1 MFLGILRVIPAV
13 FAEASAPKAVV
24 CLVVAATIVLSASP
38 LQAQTS
44 AAPGG
49 FMASASDSGLRAPVG
64 AGEAQAFLPQRGV
77 FTFPAPYGTQGIRIT
92 NASDCN
98 GGDCV
103 DYGYSYW
110 SKINNHVGSD
120 TMLIVVGLNR
130 SRGGTGPTL
139 FTYNKNTGETRNAGP
154 LFDANT
160 AFGTATAEQWYFS
173 ASRASTLYLGENGPR
188 LLRYD
193 VLSRTM
199 ETVFD
204 VTTLLGS
211 GKYLWQMHSSND
223 DRVHSATVKDSTTY
237 RDLGC
242 LVYREDTRQHVFF
255 TPRGDYDEC
264 QIDKSGRWL
273 VIKEN
278 VDNAYNEDNR
288 IIDIETGSE
297 QVLWDQNGAAGHSDM
312 GYGYIVGEDDKW
324 GANPYG
330 VRVWRF
336 APNMNSADGRVV
348 YSMPSWTGPGVGHI
362 AHGNAQ
368 AGLPLE
374 QQMACSSNA
383 GDRSLA
389 RTNEIVCYRLDGS
402 MQVLV
407 VAPNMTDLNA
417 AGGGSDDYSKR
428 PKGNIDVTG
437 EYFLWTSNMGGNRAD
452 VFIVR
457 IPTPMLGVSASGTAP
472 TTPVTTPGPTP
483 TPTPTPTPPV
493 EQPPSSTS
501 TPPSITDPV
510 QWMFTTNVTVSGGTV
525 TKTSGCDGCPDASA
539 VSSGQVIGT
548 GLVQFAAA
556 EAGTLRYVGLGYGG
570 AGTGAGDINYA
581 LRLQNSVLE
590 VRENNAYRTETGF
603 VAGDILAIAVEN
615 GTVRYSKNGVVFYT
629 SPTPATSALRLHAV
643 FFNGGGSISS
653 VALGGTAP
661 AVSLTT
667 PPPSAPST
675 GSNVFRRA
683 IRRPAGSAPKRP

>member
-1 MFLGILRVIPAV
+1 VFLGIPRVVSLAVRAGIV
-13 FAEASAPKAVV
+13 FAAMLCA
-24 CLVVAATIVLSASP
+24 ASP
-38 LQAQTS
+38 LRAQTS
-44 AAPGG
+44 APGG
-49 FMASASDSGLRAPVG
+49 FMATASDNGLRAPVTNG
-64 AGEAQAFLPQRGV
+64 QAQAFVPQRGV

-139 FTYNKNTGETRNAGP
+139 FTFNKNTGETRNAGP

-160 AFGTATAEQWYFS
+160 ALGTATAEQWYFS

-188 LLRYD
+188 MLRFD
-193 VLSRTM
+193 VLSKTM

-204 VTTLLGS
+204 VTSLLGG

-223 DRVHSATVKDSTTY
+223 DRVHSATVKDSSTY
-237 RDLGC
+237 QDLGC
-242 LVYREDTRQHVFF
+242 LVYREDTRQHFF
-255 TPRGDYDEC
+255 FPPKGDYDEC

-278 VDNAYNEDNR
+278 VDGAFNEDNR
-288 IIDIETGSE
+288 VIDIDTGVE

-312 GYGYIVGEDDKW
+312 GFGYIVGEDDKW
-324 GANPYG
+324 AANPYG
-330 VRVWRF
+330 VRVWTF
-336 APNMNSADGRVV
+336 GPNMNSADARVV
-348 YSMPSWTGPGVGHI
+348 YAMPTWNGPGAGHI
-362 AHGNAQ
+362 AHGNGK

-383 GDRSLA
+383 GDFSLA

-402 MQVLV
+402 MQALV

-417 AGGGSDDYSKR
+417 AGGGSDAYSKR

-452 VFIVR
+452 VFVVR
-457 IPTPMLGVSASGTAP
+457 IPTQLLGVSASAAP
-472 TTPVTTPGPTP
+472 PTNPVTNPTP
-483 TPTPTPTPPV
+483 TPAPSPSPAPPV
-493 EQPPSSTS
+493 EQPPATPV
-501 TPPSITDPV
+501 TPPSMSDAV
-510 QWMFTTNVTVSGGTV
+510 QWMFTTNVTVAGATV
-525 TKTSGCDGCPDASA
+525 TKTGGCDGCPDASA
-539 VSSGQVIGT
+539 VSSGQVSGT
-548 GLVQFAAA
+548 GVVQFAAS
-556 EAGTLRYVGLGYGG
+556 EPGTLRYIGLGYGG
-570 AGTGAGDINYA
+570 PGTAAGDINYA
-581 LRLQNSVLE
+581 LRLQNGVLE
-590 VRENNAYRTETGF
+590 VRENNAYRTETAF
-603 VAGDILAIAVEN
+603 TTGDALSIAVEN
-615 GTVRYSKNGVVFYT
+615 GTVRYLRNGGVFYT
-629 SPTPATSALRLHAV
+629 SATPATSALRLHAV
-643 FFNGGGSISS
+643 FFNAGGSISS
-653 VALGGTAP
+653 VAFGGTTAP
-661 AVSLTT
+661 PVASATT
-667 PPPSAPST
+667 PVAPTT

-683 IRRPAGSAPKRP
+683 IRRATGSTPKRR

>member
-1 MFLGILRVIPAV
+1 VFLGVPRVFSAAGRLAV
-13 FAEASAPKAVV
+13 AWT
-24 CLVVAATIVLSASP
+24 LVLVAASP
-38 LQAQTS
+38 SPAQT
-44 AAPGG
+44 APGG
-49 FMASASDSGLRAPVG
+49 FVASATDGGFRAPVSPG
-64 AGEAQAFLPQRGV
+64 QAQSFLPQRGV
-77 FTFPAPYGTQGIRIT
+77 FTFPAPYNTQAIRVT

-110 SKINNHVGSD
+110 SKINNHTGSD

-139 FTYNKNTGETRNAGP
+139 FTYNKATGETRNAGA

-160 AFGTATAEQWYFS
+160 SYGTATAEQWYFS
-173 ASRASTLYLGENGPR
+173 AARASTLYMGENGTR
-188 LLRYD
+188 MLRYD
-193 VLSRTM
+193 VLAKTF

-204 VTTLLGS
+204 VTSLLGG

-223 DRVHSATVKDSTTY
+223 DRVHSATVKDSSTY

-242 LVYREDTRQHVFF
+242 LVYREDTRQHFF
-255 TPRGDYDEC
+255 FPPRGDYDEC

-288 IIDIETGSE
+288 VIDIDTGTE

-324 GANPYG
+324 GANPFG
-330 VRVWRF
+330 VRVWQF
-336 APNMNSADGRVV
+336 NSNMNSADGRVV
-348 YSMPSWTGPGVGHI
+348 YSMSSWSGPGVGHI

-368 AGLPLE
+368 PGVPLE

-383 GDRSLA
+383 GDLTLV

-402 MQVLV
+402 LQVLV
-407 VAPNMTDLNA
+407 VAPNMTNLNA
-417 AGGGSDDYSKR
+417 SGGGSDAYSKR
-428 PKGNIDVTG
+428 PKGNLDVTG

-457 IPTPMLGVSASGTAP
+457 VPKQLLGVNAGSIPATTSPAP
-472 TTPVTTPGPTP
+472 APTP
-483 TPTPTPTPPV
+483 TPAPAPTPV
-493 EQPPSSTS
+493 EQPPTVAPP
-501 TPPSITDPV
+501 PPSVTDGV
-510 QWMFTTNVTVSGGTV
+510 QWMFTVNVTAAGSVL

-539 VSSGQVIGT
+539 VSSGQVSGS
-548 GLVQFAAA
+548 GLVQFVAP

-570 AGTGAGDINYA
+570 PGTAPADINYA
-581 LRLQNSVLE
+581 LRLQNGVVE
-590 VRENNAYRTETGF
+590 VRENNAYRVEVGF
-603 VAGDILAIAVEN
+603 AAGDTLAIAVEN
-615 GTVRYSKNGVVFYT
+615 ATVKYSKNGAVFYT
-629 SPTPATSALRLHAV
+629 SSTPASSALRLHAV
-643 FFNGGGSISS
+643 FFNAGSTISG
-653 VALGGTAP
+653 VAFGGTSTVAS
-661 AVSLTT
+661 ATT
-667 PPPSAPST
+667 PAATPPTTATSTTATPQPST
-675 GSNVFRRA
+675 WWRKRR
-683 IRRPAGSAPKRP
+683 R

>member
-1 MFLGILRVIPAV
+1 MFLGIPRVVSVAV
-13 FAEASAPKAVV
+13 RAG
-24 CLVVAATIVLSASP
+24 IVLAVMLSAASP
-38 LQAQTS
+38 LAAQT
-44 AAPGG
+44 APGG
-49 FMASASDSGLRAPVG
+49 FVASASDNGLRATVTSG
-64 AGEAQAFLPQRGV
+64 QAQAFVPQRGV
-77 FTFPAPYGTQGIRIT
+77 FRFPAPYGTQGIRIT

-110 SKINNHVGSD
+110 NKINNHVGSD

-139 FTYNKNTGETRNAGP
+139 FTFNKNTGDVRNAGP

-160 AFGTATAEQWYFS
+160 SFGTATAEQWYFS

-193 VLSRTM
+193 VLSKTM

-204 VTTLLGS
+204 VTTLLGG

-242 LVYREDTRQHVFF
+242 LVYREDTRQHFF
-255 TPRGDYDEC
+255 FPPKGDYDEC

-278 VDNAYNEDNR
+278 VDGAYNEDNR
-288 IIDIETGSE
+288 IIDIDTGSE

-324 GANPYG
+324 GGNPYG
-330 VRVWRF
+330 VRVWQF
-336 APNMNSADGRVV
+336 GPNMNSADGRLV
-348 YSMPSWTGPGVGHI
+348 YAMPSWNGPGVGHI

-368 AGLPLE
+368 PGLPLG

-383 GDRSLA
+383 GDASLS

-402 MQVLV
+402 LQVLV

-417 AGGGSDDYSKR
+417 PGGGADAYSKR
-428 PKGNIDVTG
+428 PKGNIDITG
-437 EYFLWTSNMGGNRAD
+437 QYFLWTSNMGGNRAD

-457 IPTPMLGVSASGTAP
+457 VPTQLLGVSGSAAPPSTATNPPPPAPTPAEPPSGT
-472 TTPVTTPGPTP
+472 TPL
-483 TPTPTPTPPV
+483 
-493 EQPPSSTS
+493 
-501 TPPSITDPV
+501 TPPSISEAV
-510 QWMFTTNVTVSGGTV
+510 QWMFTTNVTVAGATV
-525 TKTSGCDGCPDASA
+525 TKTGGCDGCPDGAA
-539 VSSGQVIGT
+539 VSSGQVSGS
-548 GLVQFAAA
+548 GLVQFAAV
-556 EAGTLRYVGLGYGG
+556 EADTLRYIGLGYGG
-570 AGTGAGDINYA
+570 AGTPAGDINYA
-581 LRLQNSVLE
+581 LRLQHGALE
-590 VRENNAYRTETGF
+590 VRENNTYRTELAFT
-603 VAGDILAIAVEN
+603 AGDTFSIAVEN
-615 GTVRYSKNGVVFYT
+615 GTVRYLKNGGVFYT
-629 SPTPATSALRLHAV
+629 SAAPATSALRLHAV
-643 FFNGGGSISS
+643 FFNAGGSISN
-653 VALGGTAP
+653 VTFGGTTPVSAVTTPVAPP
-661 AVSLTT
+661 AVTAPVTLPAAATAET
-667 PPPSAPST
+667 PTT

-683 IRRPAGSAPKRP
+683 AKRITKR